1 MGGIEVNAELAFDN
15 LVAHRGR
22 ALFAPVNATVAPGTV
37 VAVVG
42 PNGEGK
48 TSLLTAVIGRGIRR
62 SGRVLF
68 NGKPLGELPTRELAR
83 TVSFVGQ
90 DAFASNELYVRDVVE
105 VGARAGGRAQQ
116 AHQVGCALDR
126 LAITHLAHRRYA
138 QLSGGER
145 QLVQVARLLAQNSP
159 VMLLDEPVSALD
171 LRHQLRVMQVL
182 GELTRAGH
190 IVIVTM
196 HDLTQARRWADE
208 VALMIPGHVVFG
220 SPHTILTPAHIR
232 SVSGVS
238 SETFMSPSGTP
249 VINPLRVSL
258 PTALALSTTP
268 TSP

>member
-1 MGGIEVNAELAFDN
+1 MRAELVFDN
-15 LVAHRGR
+15 LVAYRSQ
-22 ALFAPVNATVAPGTV
+22 ALFAPVKATVGAGTL

-42 PNGEGK
+42 PNGVGK

-68 NGKPLGELPTRELAR
+68 NGEDLGRLPTRELAQ

-90 DAFASNELYVRDVVE
+90 DAFASNELHVHDVVE
-105 VGARAGGRAQQ
+105 VGARAGGRGS
-116 AHQVGCALDR
+116 HGHLVGESLER
-126 LAITHLAHRRYA
+126 LGITHLAHRRYSR
-138 QLSGGER
+138 LSGGER

-208 VALMIPGHVVFG
+208 VALMIPGQVVFG
-220 SPHTILTPAHIR
+220 SPHLILTPHHIR
-232 SVSGVS
+232 SVYGVS
-238 SETFMSPSGTP
+238 AETFLSPSGTP
-249 VINPLRVSL
+249 VINPLRVAC
-258 PTALALSTTP
+258 PTALDLSPTP
-268 TSP
+268 ISQ